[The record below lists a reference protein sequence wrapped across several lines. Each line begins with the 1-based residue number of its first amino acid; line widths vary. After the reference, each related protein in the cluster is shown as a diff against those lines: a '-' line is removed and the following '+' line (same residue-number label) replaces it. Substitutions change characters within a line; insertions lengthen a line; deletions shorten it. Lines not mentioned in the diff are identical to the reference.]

1 MDDLV
6 SSPSLDDYRELAESL
21 HPLAVQQYLAA
32 NDWQLEAQVPDVR
45 QIWRLHDRARVMLPL
60 ATDFVDF
67 AQRFRDTLRS
77 LATVYD
83 WDPQRLAERITVTR
97 ADLFFVRFDQIMIDG
112 TLPFKQAER
121 TLDGLF
127 KMMKAA
133 ATSADDPT
141 HSHRGRRSS
150 TVNDFLDDDIR
161 LGHTK
166 RGSFVFTVVT
176 RLGDPL
182 PDHEDG
188 PEGPFQR
195 RVMETLATGLHAARD
210 LSLSWNPGAVERAA
224 EQGLSANLVE
234 SLQDLTESDTLR
246 ELDLSFDWAASAPP
260 PEVPSSRIVINRDAI
275 AGLPRVRE
283 HLVRREEPPS
293 TETLVGQVRS
303 LTREESSGDDQ
314 EETTIVLS
322 AEVRGR
328 TRKIHI
334 PLSGDDYGWAI
345 FTHTNGL
352 PFTVTGNLAFE
363 RGAWRLTGPVAVDSS
378 FLRHRQR

>member
-1 MDDLV
+1 M
-6 SSPSLDDYRELAESL
+6 SSPSVDDYRELADSL

-32 NDWQLEAQVPDVR
+32 NDWQLETQVPDVR
-45 QIWRLHDRARVMLPL
+45 QIWRLNDEARVMLPL

-67 AQRFRDTLRS
+67 AQRFRDTLRA

-83 WDPQRLAERITVTR
+83 WDPERLAEKITATR
-97 ADLFFVRFDQIMIDG
+97 ADLFFVRFDQAMVDG
-112 TLPFKQAER
+112 TLPFKQAE
-121 TLDGLF
+121 TALDGLL

-141 HSHRGRRSS
+141 HSHRGSRSS
-150 TVNDFLDDDIR
+150 TVTDFLDEDIR

-182 PDHEDG
+182 PDHDDG
-188 PEGPFQR
+188 SHTTPFPR

-210 LSLSWNPGAVERAA
+210 LSLNWDALAVERAA
-224 EQGLSANLVE
+224 ERGLSANLVE
-234 SLQDLTESDTLR
+234 SLQDLTESDSLR
-246 ELDLSFDWAASAPP
+246 ELDLSFDWAASEPRPKVAA
-260 PEVPSSRIVINRDAI
+260 SRIVINRDAMV
-275 AGLPRVRE
+275 GLSRVRE
-283 HLVRREEPPS
+283 RLVRREEPPR
-293 TETLVGQVRS
+293 TETVVGQVRS
-303 LTREESSGDDQ
+303 LTREDSGGDDQ
-314 EETTIVLS
+314 EETTIILS

-334 PLSGDDYGWAI
+334 LLGGEDYDWAI
-345 FTHTNGL
+345 FAHRNRL

-363 RGAWRLTGPVAVDSS
+363 RGAWRLTGPVTVDSS
-378 FLRHRQR
+378 FLRHQQR

>member
-1 MDDLV
+1 M
-6 SSPSLDDYRELAESL
+6 SSSSVDDYRELAESL

-32 NDWQLEAQVPDVR
+32 NDWQLETQVPEVR
-45 QIWRLHDRARVMLPL
+45 QIWRLNDEARVMLPL

-67 AQRFRDTLRS
+67 AQRFRDTLRA

-83 WDPQRLAERITVTR
+83 WDPVRLAERITATR
-97 ADLFFVRFDQIMIDG
+97 ADLFFVRFDQMMVDG
-112 TLPFKQAER
+112 TLPFKQAEK

-141 HSHRGRRSS
+141 HSHRGRRST
-150 TVNDFLDDDIR
+150 TVTDFLDEDIR

-182 PDHEDG
+182 PDHDDG
-188 PEGPFQR
+188 TRATPFPR
-195 RVMETLATGLHAARD
+195 RVMETLATGLHTATA
-210 LSLSWNPGAVERAA
+210 LSLNWDPPAVERAA
-224 EQGLSANLVE
+224 ELGLSASLVE
-234 SLQDLTESDTLR
+234 SLLDLTDTDSLR
-246 ELDLSFDWAASAPP
+246 ELDLSFDWAAGEPR
-260 PEVPSSRIVINRDAI
+260 PEVPSSRIVVNRDAMV
-275 AGLPRVRE
+275 GLPRVRE
-283 HLVRREEPPS
+283 RLVRREEPPR
-293 TETLVGQVRS
+293 TETIVGQVRS
-303 LTREESSGDDQ
+303 LTREEFGDDDQ

-328 TRKIHI
+328 TRKIHV
-334 PLSGDDYGWAI
+334 PLVGEDYDWAI
-345 FTHTNGL
+345 FAHRKKL

-363 RGAWRLTGPVAVDSS
+363 RGTWRLTSPVTVDPS
-378 FLRHRQR
+378 FLQHQQR

>member
-1 MDDLV
+1 M
-6 SSPSLDDYRELAESL
+6 SSPPVDDYRELADSL

-32 NDWQLEAQVPDVR
+32 NDWQLETQIPDVR
-45 QIWRLHDRARVMLPL
+45 QIWRLNDQARVMLPL

-67 AQRFRDTLRS
+67 AQRFRDTLRA

-83 WDPQRLAERITVTR
+83 WDPGRLAEKITATR
-97 ADLFFVRFDQIMIDG
+97 ADLFFVRFDQVMVDG
-112 TLPFKQAER
+112 TLPFKQAEKA
-121 TLDGLF
+121 LDGLY

-150 TVNDFLDDDIR
+150 LVNDFLDEDVR

-182 PDHEDG
+182 PDRDG
-188 PEGPFQR
+188 SHSSPFPR
-195 RVMETLATGLHAARD
+195 RVMETLATGLHAAKD
-210 LSLSWNPGAVERAA
+210 LSLNWNASAVERAA
-224 EQGLSANLVE
+224 ERGLSANLVE
-234 SLQDLTESDTLR
+234 SLQDLTESDSVR
-246 ELDLSFDWAASAPP
+246 ELDLSFAWATGEPRP
-260 PEVPSSRIVINRDAI
+260 QVPSSRIVVDRDAM

-283 HLVRREEPPS
+283 RLVRREEPPR
-293 TETLVGQVRS
+293 TETVVGQVRS
-303 LTREESSGDDQ
+303 LTREEPGGDEQ

-328 TRKIHI
+328 TRKIHV
-334 PLSGDDYGWAI
+334 LLGGEDYDWAI
-345 FTHTNGL
+345 FAHRSKL

-363 RGAWRLTGPVAVDSS
+363 RGAWRMTGPVTVDSS
-378 FLRHRQR
+378 FLQHQQR